1 MMKKIQVIDNII
13 SKKEQENLKNIF
25 YSNQFP
31 WFYTADVTS
40 SILNKKQSRP
50 AFSHIFMKDGNINSD
65 YYNIVK
71 KISDN
76 VNKKIKKKLIPY
88 QVRSFLQLSLD
99 KNLIGNSIDTPHIDM
114 KEPHLVYLYYVNDCD
129 GDTVIYDYISKG
141 THILDIPFYEDIKIK
156 KKITPKQGMVVI
168 FDGMTWHTSTQPTRG
183 TRCIIN
189 FDMINN
195 KTWQITISMIYYN
208 TIKEIEYE

>member
-1 MMKKIQVIDNII
+1 MKKIQVIDNII

-195 KTWQITISMIYYN
+195 KT
-208 TIKEIEYE
+208 

>member
-1 MMKKIQVIDNII
+1 MVKIYDNII
-13 SKKEQENLKNIF
+13 SKKEQEYLKNIF
-25 YSNQFP
+25 YSNEFP

-40 SILNKKQSRP
+40 SILNKKQRRP
-50 AFSHIFMKDGNINSD
+50 AFSHIFMKDGNINSN
-65 YYNIVK
+65 YYDIVK

-114 KEPHLVYLYYVNDCD
+114 IEPHLVYLYYVNDCD
-129 GDTVIYDYISKG
+129 GDTVIYDYISNG
-141 THILDIPFYEDIKIK
+141 THTLDIPFYEDIKIK

-183 TRCIIN
+183 NRCIIN

>member
-1 MMKKIQVIDNII
+1 MKKIQVIDNII
-13 SKKEQENLKNIF
+13 SKKEQEYLKNIF
-25 YSNQFP
+25 YSNEFP

-50 AFSHIFMKDGNINSD
+50 AFSHIFMKDGNINSN
-65 YYNIVK
+65 YYDIVK

-114 KEPHLVYLYYVNDCD
+114 IEPHLVYLYYVNDCD
-129 GDTVIYDYISKG
+129 GDTVIYDYISNG
-141 THILDIPFYEDIKIK
+141 THTLDIPFYEDIKIK

-183 TRCIIN
+183 NRCIIN

-195 KTWQITISMIYYN
+195 KT
-208 TIKEIEYE
+208 

>member
-1 MMKKIQVIDNII
+1 MVKIYNNII
-13 SKKEQENLKNIF
+13 SKKEQEYLKNIF

-40 SILNKKQSRP
+40 SILNKKQRRP
-50 AFSHIFMKDGNINSD
+50 AFSHIFMENGNINSN
-65 YYNIVK
+65 YYDIVK

-114 KEPHLVYLYYVNDCD
+114 IEPHLVYLYYVNDCD
-129 GDTVIYDYISKG
+129 GDTVIYDHISNG

-183 TRCIIN
+183 SRCIIN
-189 FDMINN
+189 FHMINN

>member
-1 MMKKIQVIDNII
+1 MVKIYNNII
-13 SKKEQENLKNIF
+13 SKKEQEYLKNIF
-25 YSNQFP
+25 YSNEFP

-40 SILNKKQSRP
+40 SILNKKQRRP
-50 AFSHIFMKDGNINSD
+50 AFSHIFMKDGNINSN
-65 YYNIVK
+65 YYDIVK

-114 KEPHLVYLYYVNDCD
+114 IEPHLVYLYYVNDCD
-129 GDTVIYDYISKG
+129 GDTVIYDYISNG
-141 THILDIPFYEDIKIK
+141 THTLDIPFYEDIKIK

-183 TRCIIN
+183 NRCIIN

-195 KTWQITISMIYYN
+195 KT
-208 TIKEIEYE
+208 

>member
-1 MMKKIQVIDNII
+1 MKQIQVIDNII
-13 SKKEQENLKNIF
+13 SKKEQEYLKNIF
-25 YSNQFP
+25 YSNEFP

-40 SILNKKQSRP
+40 SILNKKQRRP
-50 AFSHIFMKDGNINSD
+50 AFSHIFMKDGNINSN
-65 YYNIVK
+65 YYDIVK

-76 VNKKIKKKLIPY
+76 VNKKIKKKLIHY

-114 KEPHLVYLYYVNDCD
+114 IEPHLVYLYYVNDCD
-129 GDTVIYDYISKG
+129 GDTVIYDYISNG
-141 THILDIPFYEDIKIK
+141 THTLDIPFYEDIKIK

-183 TRCIIN
+183 NRCIIN

-195 KTWQITISMIYYN
+195 KT
-208 TIKEIEYE
+208 

>member
-1 MMKKIQVIDNII
+1 MVKIYNNII
-13 SKKEQENLKNIF
+13 SKKEQEYLKNIF
-25 YSNQFP
+25 YSNEFP

-50 AFSHIFMKDGNINSD
+50 AFSHIFMKDGNINSN
-65 YYNIVK
+65 YYDIVK

-129 GDTVIYDYISKG
+129 GDTVIYDYISNG
-141 THILDIPFYEDIKIK
+141 THTLDIPFYEDIKIK
-156 KKITPKQGMVVI
+156 KKITPKQGMIVI

-195 KTWQITISMIYYN
+195 KT
-208 TIKEIEYE
+208 

>member
-1 MMKKIQVIDNII
+1 MVKIYNNII
-13 SKKEQENLKNIF
+13 SKKEQEYLKNIF

-40 SILNKKQSRP
+40 SILNKKQRRP
-50 AFSHIFMKDGNINSD
+50 AFSHIFMENGNINSN
-65 YYNIVK
+65 YYDIVK

-114 KEPHLVYLYYVNDCD
+114 IEPHLVYLYYVNDCD
-129 GDTVIYDYISKG
+129 GDTVIYDHISNG

-183 TRCIIN
+183 SRCIIN

-195 KTWQITISMIYYN
+195 KT
-208 TIKEIEYE
+208 

>member
-1 MMKKIQVIDNII
+1 MVKIYNNII
-13 SKKEQENLKNIF
+13 SKNEQEHLKNIF
-25 YSNQFP
+25 YSNEFP

-40 SILNKKQSRP
+40 SILNKKQRRP
-50 AFSHIFMKDGNINSD
+50 AFSHLFMENGNINSN
-65 YYNIVK
+65 YYDIVK

-114 KEPHLVYLYYVNDCD
+114 IEPHLVYLYYVNDCD
-129 GDTVIYDYISKG
+129 GDTVIYDYISNG
-141 THILDIPFYEDIKIK
+141 THTLDIPFYEDIKIK

-183 TRCIIN
+183 NRCIIN

-195 KTWQITISMIYYN
+195 KT
-208 TIKEIEYE
+208 